1 MPWIVFPYHIIVSTM
16 ITFFKFNMM
25 LTKVLIFQSLNV
37 ADISSQ
43 DAHRAHCGKGW
54 GCLF

>member
-1 MPWIVFPYHIIVSTM
+1 MPWIVFPYHIIVSTV